1 MITDGIQIT
10 IGQVIWWS
18 FFIGAAAWLS
28 FLVYRAMDH
37 PRLVLTQTPAGPRAL
52 LPDVAK
58 YAISMPFLILLWWA
72 FFFVVFLIND
82 NHINVVQLFVF
93 PSALIVSIRALAF
106 LSPVTARELGKVLPV
121 ALVAFVIL
129 DGSLR
134 NPVEIDEMLEQAVEI
149 DTDDLTIVF
158 VLFVDYLF
166 TAIWYWGWIRWGQ
179 PRLAEWKAGSGEQVA
194 DDDGGVA
201 ILADTDGA
209 DGRT

>member
-1 MITDGIQIT
+1 MITDGFEVT

-37 PRLVLTQTPAGPRAL
+37 PRLVLTQTPDGPRAL

-58 YAISMPFLILLWWA
+58 YAVSMPFLIVLWWA
-72 FFFVVFLIND
+72 FFFIVFLIND
-82 NHINVVQLFVF
+82 NHINAVQLFVF

-134 NPVEIDEMLEQAVEI
+134 NPAEVEEMLEQAFEI
-149 DTDDLTIVF
+149 DTDDLVIVF

-179 PRLAEWKAGSGEQVA
+179 PLLAKRKAASAHKVA

-201 ILADTDGA
+201 VLTDADRA
-209 DGRT
+209 DGGT